1 MSFAFLKTMRENP
14 QQSYINVLQNTRQLL
29 EDKYSQIPQ
38 LSVGA
43 QYDLNQMVSVSKQA
57 QHMRL
62 GRTPCDGTCANKR
75 CSFDPPPRVERRS
88 STMAHDQATQLNPP

>member
-43 QYDLNQMVSVSKQA
+43 QYDLKQMVSVSKQA
-57 QHMRL
+57 EHMRS
-62 GRTPCDGTCANKR
+62 GPTPCDDTCANKC
-75 CSFDPPPRVERRS
+75 CSFDPTPRVEGRS
-88 STMAHDQATQLNPP
+88 STIDHDQATQPT

>member
-43 QYDLNQMVSVSKQA
+43 QYDLKQMVSVSKQA
-57 QHMRL
+57 
-62 GRTPCDGTCANKR
+62 
-75 CSFDPPPRVERRS
+75 
-88 STMAHDQATQLNPP
+88 